1 MRRPPANRALAA
13 AAAIAVAA
21 ALWALACAPPPSERP
36 QSAPIPPTSAPAAT
50 AAPALS
56 VAATATATAAPRST
70 PTPTPPQAAAIAATA
85 IPTAIPTAAPTATDA
100 ELCPPLPDRSE
111 GTYSLGGEPDIPPD
125 EPPVALITADGA
137 NGGVAAYG
145 VPYYVNWG
153 EDAAAMQSVE
163 GEDLAELLP
172 PATALGQNPVL
183 RLRTSSRPGM
193 MMVAGFDELEPSD
206 GAPEESVCAWDCL
219 HSGADPCGQVG
230 TDGFV
235 EFTNIHPQVFRYPY
249 ISVFAMWS
257 SFPTFENGNL
267 VKGGGRVSANW
278 LFHINGE

>member
-1 MRRPPANRALAA
+1 MRRPAANRAIVA

-21 ALWALACAPPPSERP
+21 ALWGVACAPPPSERP
-36 QSAPIPPTSAPAAT
+36 QSEPIPPTSAPAAT

-56 VAATATATAAPRST
+56 AAAAATAAPAPTAATST
-70 PTPTPPQAAAIAATA
+70 PQTAAIAATA
-85 IPTAIPTAAPTATDA
+85 IPTAADA

-111 GTYSLGGEPDIPPD
+111 GTYSLGGEPDVPPD
-125 EPPVALITADGA
+125 EPPVALITAAGA
-137 NGGVAAYG
+137 NGGGMAYG
-145 VPYYVNWG
+145 VPYYVDWG

-172 PATALGQNPVL
+172 AATALGQNPVL

-193 MMVAGFDELEPSD
+193 MMVAGFDELEPSG

-230 TDGFV
+230 ADGFV
-235 EFTNIHPQVFRYPY
+235 EFTQIHPQVFRYPY

-278 LFHINGE
+278 LFHIDGE